1 MTMAA
6 AEQGLDLAALVRE
19 HQAGL
24 WRYLRALGA
33 EPFLADD
40 LAQEVFLAA
49 LRSGFVQR
57 SRGETIRWLR
67 TTGRNQYLKARQ
79 KQGRE
84 ISTAQLETLDRRW
97 QELDRDGDGETA
109 VTALRR
115 CLEQLDDKPR
125 QALALQYTHGL
136 AREQVAQ
143 KLGMTDDGVKTLLAR
158 TKARLKK
165 CMELRVREG

>member
-33 EPFLADD
+33 EPWLADD

-49 LRSGFVQR
+49 LRSGFVER

-67 TTGRNQYLKARQ
+67 TTARNQYLKARQ

-84 ISTAQLETLDRRW
+84 VSTAELETLDRRW
-97 QELDRDGDGETA
+97 QELDREGDGEA
-109 VTALRR
+109 ALAALRA
-115 CLEQLDDKPR
+115 CLEQLEDKPR
-125 QALALQYTHGL
+125 QALQLQYAQGL
-136 AREQVAQ
+136 QRVEVA
-143 KLGMTDDGVKTLLAR
+143 KRLDMTDDGVKTLLAR

-165 CMELRVREG
+165 CMELRARQA